1 MRRWL
6 DHLLSGLAF
15 FTELSTK
22 LSDVSSV
29 SLGLS
34 CLKLP
39 ALGSLVAPDP
49 AVAALSIEVLVGTAF
64 TGTTPSSGLT
74 VLALTFTAISAL
86 ALSSL
91 ATVLTS
97 SSTPSWA
104 SLVPALTPSAAW
116 LAADVAS
123 RPRIHRAYVHRSG
136 SGDKVL
142 LGSIDAGD
150 LVLYLVVAA

>member
-1 MRRWL
+1 MSLRKWL
-6 DHLLSGLAF
+6 DHLLSGLVLFA
-15 FTELSTK
+15 K

-34 CLKLP
+34 RLKLP

-74 VLALTFTAISAL
+74 VLAITFAAIFAFAFSPF
-86 ALSSL
+86 
-91 ATVLTS
+91 ATVFTS

-104 SLVPALTPSAAW
+104 SLVPALTSGVAWSAAN
-116 LAADVAS
+116 VAS
-123 RPRIHRAYVHRSG
+123 RPRIHRAYVHRSW

-142 LGSIDAGD
+142 LGPVDTGD
-150 LVLYLVVAA
+150 LVFDLIIAA

>member
-1 MRRWL
+1 MSLWGWL
-6 DHLLSGLAF
+6 YHLLSGLVI
-15 FTELSTK
+15 FTELSAK
-22 LSDVSSV
+22 LSDVSPV

-49 AVAALSIEVLVGTAF
+49 AVAALSIEVLLGIALTSA
-64 TGTTPSSGLT
+64 TPSSGFT
-74 VLALTFTAISAL
+74 VLAFTLSAIFAF

-104 SLVPALTPSAAW
+104 SLVPALTPS
-116 LAADVAS
+116 VA
-123 RPRIHRAYVHRSG
+123 
-136 SGDKVL
+136 
-142 LGSIDAGD
+142 
-150 LVLYLVVAA
+150 